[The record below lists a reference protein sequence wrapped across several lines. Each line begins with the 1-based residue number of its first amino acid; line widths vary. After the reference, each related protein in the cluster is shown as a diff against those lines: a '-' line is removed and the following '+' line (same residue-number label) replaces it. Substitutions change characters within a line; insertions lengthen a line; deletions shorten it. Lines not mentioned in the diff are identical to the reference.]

1 MIGEISVYG
10 IYVPWLLLLSLFA
23 LAASRVL
30 SHLLGR
36 LGFYRL
42 VWHPAL
48 FDFAL
53 FIIVLGAASL
63 VSSNSFY

>member
-10 IYVPWLLLLSLFA
+10 VYIPALLVLSLLA
-23 LAASRVL
+23 LAASRVIRYF
-30 SHLLGR
+30 LGR
-36 LGFYRL
+36 IGFYRI

-53 FIIVLGAASL
+53 FIIVLGAL
-63 VSSNSFY
+63 TFISSFWS